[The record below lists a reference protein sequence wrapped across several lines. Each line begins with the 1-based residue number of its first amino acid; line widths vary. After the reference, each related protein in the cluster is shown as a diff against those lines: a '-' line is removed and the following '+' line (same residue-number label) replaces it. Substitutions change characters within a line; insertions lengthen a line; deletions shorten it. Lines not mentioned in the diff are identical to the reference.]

1 MISFLLFYRHIGL
14 VFTISE
20 TWEEK
25 EAVNE
30 VWKFSLFY
38 GKKSDYLEPVICLHV
53 VWRLSPEES
62 DWKTMI
68 FHYFMF
74 SSQRYH
80 LYQKKN
86 TTSQLIIKRGW
97 GVGGNFCRNP
107 IYFGLLFQKVWT
119 TPFPS
124 PKKNIPNLGR
134 FNNPINCC
142 NIIPTFKFCVFHHI
156 HEKFKGSR
164 ATWFLEKF

>member
-1 MISFLLFYRHIGL
+1 MLSSNIYFPILLPLTKKNLNRIIRMISFLLFYRHIGL

-20 TWEEK
+20 TWKEK

-30 VWKFSLFY
+30 IWKISLLS
-38 GKKSDYLEPVICLHV
+38 GKRFDYLEPVICLHV
-53 VWRLSPEES
+53 VWRLSQEENG
-62 DWKTMI
+62 WKIMI
-68 FHYFMF
+68 FHYFRF

-97 GVGGNFCRNP
+97 GVAGNFCRNP

-119 TPFPS
+119 TPPPS
-124 PKKNIPNLGR
+124 QKKNYP
-134 FNNPINCC
+134 
-142 NIIPTFKFCVFHHI
+142 KFRKI
-156 HEKFKGSR
+156 R
-164 ATWFLEKF
+164 QPD